1 MRKLLLTTVAAAAAG
16 MVLVGVAGAM
26 TGAAHAA
33 DKKIFALVPKALGV
47 PFYADA
53 EKGCKIEASKVG
65 AECLFTGPAQLDD
78 AEQVHIVR
86 DLITRKVAGISV
98 APNNPDSIA
107 GAISAALAAG
117 IPVITFDSD
126 APNSKRI
133 AFVGTNNE
141 GGGETAGEQ
150 FAKDLPH
157 GGTYAVLTGGLSAAN
172 LNDRIKGF
180 KSKLG
185 PNFKEVAGS
194 PFSCDDDSNK
204 AIQLIQD
211 ILTKNPKLDGI
222 FYSGGWPM
230 FAPAAYTRAVQ
241 KRAADIKSGKFVI
254 VSFDTLPSQLKLL
267 KEGLATALVGQRPYA
282 MGVDSIDQLNTLA
295 MGGKVPPVTDTG
307 TDVVTKANVDS
318 FMMQK

>member
-1 MRKLLLTTVAAAAAG
+1 MRKLLLMTAAVATAGLALAGAAAG
-16 MVLVGVAGAM
+16 TAQ
-26 TGAAHAA
+26 AA
-33 DKKIFALVPKALGV
+33 DKKVFALVPKALGV

-53 EKGCKIEASKVG
+53 EKGCKVEAAKIG

-78 AEQVHIVR
+78 AEQVRIVH

-107 GAISAALAAG
+107 GAIAAALAAG

-150 FAKDLPH
+150 FAKILPN

-185 PNFKEVAGS
+185 PNFKEVSGS

-204 AIQLIQD
+204 AVQLIQD

-230 FAPAAYTRAVQ
+230 FAPAAYARAVER
-241 KRAADIKSGKFVI
+241 RAADIKSGKFAV

-267 KEGLATALVGQRPYA
+267 KNGLATVLVGQRPYA
-282 MGVDSIDQLNTLA
+282 MGVDSIDQLNTLST
-295 MGGKVPPVTDTG
+295 GGKVPPVTDTG
-307 TDVVTKANVDS
+307 TDVVTRANVDS
-318 FMMQK
+318 FMTEK